1 MRPAVWVAGF
11 LVLVLA
17 MGAYASQELLQLQTD
32 DKQWVMPGK
41 DYSQTRFSTLS
52 QITPTN
58 VKNLR
63 PAWTFST
70 GTLRGHEGAPLV
82 IGDTMY
88 VHTSFPNNVYALD
101 LKGPDVGKIKWAYLP
116 KQDPSVQA
124 VACCDNV
131 NRGLSFAD
139 GKVFLSQLDGNL
151 VALNAQT
158 GKEVWKAQNADPKVG
173 ATMTSAPHIYK
184 DKVIV
189 GVSGG
194 EFGVRGHVTAY
205 NVKDGTQVWRAYS
218 MGPDE
223 DVLLA
228 DDFNQANPH
237 FGQRN
242 QGTATWKGDQWK
254 TGGGTTWGWYAFDP
268 QLNLF
273 YYGTGNPSTW
283 NPSQRPGD
291 NKWSMTIFARDVD
304 TGKAKWAY
312 QMTPWDAWD
321 YDGVNEMIL
330 ADLNIGGRSV
340 KAIVH
345 FDRNGFG
352 YTLDRTNGTLL
363 VAEKFDPDV
372 NWATS
377 VDKRTGRPVEVAAM
391 RTQAGK
397 NSQGICPAALGSK
410 DQQPASF
417 SPRTKLFYVPTN
429 HVCMDYEP
437 FEVKYTAGQPYVG
450 ATLRMFPGPGGH
462 MGAVIAWDAA
472 TGRIVWSNKE
482 RFSAWSGTLVT
493 ATDLVF
499 YGTLEGYMKALDA
512 KTGKELWRFKTPS
525 GIIGNPVTYIGPDG
539 KQYVAI
545 LSGVG
550 GWAGIGLAAGLEG
563 DSEGLGAVG
572 AYKKLAEYTT
582 LGGVLTVFSLP

>member
-1 MRPAVWVAGF
+1 MRATVWVAGF
-11 LVLVLA
+11 PVA
-17 MGAYASQELLQLQTD
+17 AYGSQELLQLQTD

-52 QITPTN
+52 QINPRN

-82 IGDTMY
+82 VGDTMY

-101 LKGPDVGKIKWAYLP
+101 LKGPDVGRIKWAYLP

-131 NRGLSFAD
+131 NRGLSYGD

-151 VALNAQT
+151 VALDATT
-158 GKEVWKAQNADPKVG
+158 GKEAWKVQNADPKVG

-205 NVKDGTQVWRAYS
+205 NVRDGRQVWQAYS

-237 FGQRN
+237 FGQRK
-242 QGTATWKGDQWK
+242 QGTETWQGDQWK

-291 NKWSMTIFARDVD
+291 NKWSMTIFARNPDN
-304 TGKAKWAY
+304 GEAKWVY
-312 QMTPWDAWD
+312 QMTPHDEWD
-321 YDGVNEMIL
+321 YDGVNENVL
-330 ADLNIGGRSV
+330 ADLTIGGKPV
-340 KAIVH
+340 KALVH

-352 YTLDRTNGTLL
+352 YTLDRTTGKVL
-363 VAEKFDPDV
+363 VAEPFGPV
-372 NWATS
+372 NWASKIDLTTGVPVRNAQFGTTS
-377 VDKRTGRPVEVAAM
+377 K
-391 RTQAGK
+391 K
-397 NSQGICPAALGSK
+397 NTEGICPAAIGFK
-410 DQQPASF
+410 DQQPSAF
-417 SPRTKLFYVPTN
+417 SPQTKLFYVPTN
-429 HVCMDYEP
+429 NICMDYEGV
-437 FEVKYTAGQPYVG
+437 EVKYSAGQPYVG
-450 ATLRMFPGPGGH
+450 AIVRMFPGPGGNR
-462 MGAVIAWDAA
+462 GAFIAWDPTIGKIKWSIKENLAA
-472 TGRIVWSNKE
+472 YGGALAT
-482 RFSAWSGTLVT
+482 ASGI
-493 ATDLVF
+493 VF
-499 YGTLEGYMKALDA
+499 YGTMEGWLKAVDA
-512 KTGKELWRFKTPS
+512 TTGTELWRFKCPS
-525 GIIGNPVTYIGPDG
+525 GIIGNPMTYLGPDG
-539 KQYVAI
+539 KQYVAV
-545 LSGVG
+545 LSGIG
-550 GWAGIGLAAGLEG
+550 GWAGAGVALGISPEDPTAA
-563 DSEGLGAVG
+563 LGAIG
-572 AYKKLAEYTT
+572 AFSDYTSMSNAGGT
-582 LGGVLTVFSLP
+582 LLVFGL

>member
-1 MRPAVWVAGF
+1 MRPAVWVTGF

-17 MGAYASQELLQLQTD
+17 VGAYGSQELLQLQTD

-52 QITPTN
+52 QITATN

-88 VHTSFPNNVYALD
+88 VHTSFPNNVYALE

-139 GKVFLSQLDGNL
+139 GKVFLSQLDGHL
-151 VALNAQT
+151 VALNAQS

-194 EFGVRGHVTAY
+194 EFGVRGHVSAY
-205 NVKDGTQVWRAYS
+205 NVRDGKRVWRAYS

-242 QGTATWKGDQWK
+242 QGTAINRSNHFGSHKRSCG
-254 TGGGTTWGWYAFDP
+254 
-268 QLNLF
+268 
-273 YYGTGNPSTW
+273 
-283 NPSQRPGD
+283 
-291 NKWSMTIFARDVD
+291 IFAYSTD
-304 TGKAKWAY
+304 
-312 QMTPWDAWD
+312 
-321 YDGVNEMIL
+321 E
-330 ADLNIGGRSV
+330 
-340 KAIVH
+340 
-345 FDRNGFG
+345 
-352 YTLDRTNGTLL
+352 
-363 VAEKFDPDV
+363 
-372 NWATS
+372 
-377 VDKRTGRPVEVAAM
+377 
-391 RTQAGK
+391 TQG
-397 NSQGICPAALGSK
+397 
-410 DQQPASF
+410 
-417 SPRTKLFYVPTN
+417 
-429 HVCMDYEP
+429 
-437 FEVKYTAGQPYVG
+437 
-450 ATLRMFPGPGGH
+450 
-462 MGAVIAWDAA
+462 
-472 TGRIVWSNKE
+472 
-482 RFSAWSGTLVT
+482 
-493 ATDLVF
+493 
-499 YGTLEGYMKALDA
+499 
-512 KTGKELWRFKTPS
+512 
-525 GIIGNPVTYIGPDG
+525 
-539 KQYVAI
+539 
-545 LSGVG
+545 
-550 GWAGIGLAAGLEG
+550 
-563 DSEGLGAVG
+563 
-572 AYKKLAEYTT
+572 
-582 LGGVLTVFSLP
+582 